1 MPTTL
6 PADRLARASVLLA
19 LGAAIALIAGMR
31 LGLADTVVDRSGEAF
46 CQDVVNKAVA
56 ACIAQGDP
64 YHGGKS
70 LGQADF
76 SYIARCKADHQ
87 KDYDNCVADLR
98 PGACGPRA
106 QQEAKINID
115 WVLQKDAGA
124 QARYRKFRGDGQ
136 APIDA
141 VISAQAHNPHAQQTI
156 RQCRDWAVKYI
167 AGLPQAAPPAPPP
180 GPMSRRQLT
189 PNDCGCISILPTGNP
204 DAAGRPYY
212 RVTNRCDLMQVA
224 VLFKGTIG
232 ATAGDLGFSYTADA
246 GAVGND
252 GGRVV
257 QAPAWSLISIGGYT
271 LRNSGSSLFCS
282 TN

>member
-1 MPTTL
+1 MRS
-6 PADRLARASVLLA
+6 AGRSVGALA
-19 LGAAIALIAGMR
+19 LLCLGATGALVAGPR
-31 LGLADTVVDRSGEAF
+31 SGGADTVVDRSGEAY
-46 CQDVVNKAVA
+46 CQDVMNQAVA
-56 ACIAQGDP
+56 ACIAKGDP
-64 YHGGKS
+64 YHGGRS
-70 LGQADF
+70 AGQADF

-87 KDYDNCVADLR
+87 KDYDNCIADMR

-124 QARYRKFRGDGQ
+124 QAQYRKFRANGQ
-136 APIDA
+136 APVDA

-156 RQCRDWAVKYI
+156 RQCRDWAARYI
-167 AGLPQAAPPAPPP
+167 AGLPQPAPPAPPP

-189 PNDCGCISILPTGNP
+189 RDDCRCISILPTGNP
-204 DAAGRPYY
+204 DAPGRPSY

-224 VLFKGTIG
+224 VQFKGTIG

-246 GAVGND
+246 GAVGD
-252 GGRVV
+252 GGGAVV

-271 LRNSGSSLFCS
+271 LKNSGSSVSCP